1 MRAIWTT
8 RAAVPTSW
16 SRARSSSGA
25 AMFAPPPCACCASSV
40 SSVSSSMPAAAA
52 KALELARGSR
62 RSGTTPTYSEWWFPP
77 LAEVD
82 DRMASTSAT
91 DLGEV
96 SRSFMADD
104 GSRMRFLRGRMES
117 VEGSSWS
124 WTCSAPL
131 MVFL

>member
-1 MRAIWTT
+1 
-8 RAAVPTSW
+8 
-16 SRARSSSGA
+16 
-25 AMFAPPPCACCASSV
+25 
-40 SSVSSSMPAAAA
+40 MPAAAA